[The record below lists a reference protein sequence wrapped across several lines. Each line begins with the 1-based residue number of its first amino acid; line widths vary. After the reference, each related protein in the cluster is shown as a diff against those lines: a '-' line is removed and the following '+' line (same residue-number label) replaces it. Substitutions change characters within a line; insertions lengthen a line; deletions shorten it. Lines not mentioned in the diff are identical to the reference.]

1 MKTKDFILENALDL
15 FAKSGYNSVSI
26 RTIAKSVNIKES
38 SIYYHFKNK
47 QDILDS
53 LVDKYERHINELVH
67 MLKKSMSE
75 CEYSGPLS
83 FEWMSGYYFE
93 KYLFD
98 PFCNQMMRFM
108 MLEQFKSEKMSK
120 LYEYYL
126 FELPRKIQA
135 ESFMML
141 ARYGILTQE
150 QAEQYADVFFA
161 GMTMLTYKYL
171 LTGELTEEKK
181 KAFAKDTGLFIK
193 RMF

>member
-15 FAKSGYNSVSI
+15 FAKSGYYAVSI
-26 RTIAKSVNIKES
+26 RTIAKSVKIKES

-53 LVDKYERHINELVH
+53 LIDKYERHINELVD
-67 MLKKSMSE
+67 MLKKALSE
-75 CEYSGPLS
+75 CEGSGSLS
-83 FEWMSGYYFE
+83 WEWMNGYYFE

-108 MLEQFKSEKMSK
+108 MLEQFESEKMSK

-150 QAEQYADVFFA
+150 QAEQYGDVFFA
-161 GMTMLTYKYL
+161 GMTTLTYKYL
-171 LTGELTEEKK
+171 LCGELTEEKK
-181 KAFAKDTGLFIK
+181 KAFVKDTGLFIE